1 MFVLV
6 DIRAGVPQ
14 GSILGPLLFLIY
26 INDLSNDIKC
36 KCKLFADDTSLC
48 YVVHGIDINH
58 DLEEISEW
66 NFLWK
71 MKFNP
76 YFIKQAQE
84 IIFNKKKTVF
94 IYQDVYIN
102 NTLVNAMAIYNHLGM
117 MLGFKLSY
125 ENHLQSVFIRISKTI
140 GYLRKLQPTLPIKTL
155 VTFYKLFIR
164 SHLDYGDITYIGL
177 LTNRATKVLNIF
189 NIAFQLK

>member
-58 DLEEISEW
+58 DLKEISEW

-76 YFIKQAQE
+76 YSIKQAQE

-94 IYQDVYIN
+94 IYQVVYIN

-117 MLGFKLSY
+117 ILGFKLSY

-140 GYLRKLQPTLPIKTL
+140 GYLRKLQPTLPIKSL

-164 SHLDYGDITYIGL
+164 SHLDYGDITYLGL

>member
-48 YVVHGIDINH
+48 YVVHSIDINH
-58 DLEEISEW
+58 DLKEISEW

-76 YFIKQAQE
+76 YSIKQAQE

-94 IYQDVYIN
+94 IYQVVYIN

-117 MLGFKLSY
+117 ILGFKLSY

-140 GYLRKLQPTLPIKTL
+140 GYLRKLQPTLPIKSL